1 MPACLAVI
9 ALPLIVITVEHT
21 STDGAVSAQCI
32 TAELSLASNDLFLCC
47 WHVLSE
53 EDAMAVP
60 IGTNVF
66 DDSAVWD
73 MVWMIYRPDGA
84 HSCEGQYMLHAFR
97 WRTHLG

>member
-66 DDSAVWD
+66 DDSAACVGHGVD
-73 MVWMIYRPDGA
+73 DL
-84 HSCEGQYMLHAFR
+84 QTR
-97 WRTHLG
+97 WSPQL